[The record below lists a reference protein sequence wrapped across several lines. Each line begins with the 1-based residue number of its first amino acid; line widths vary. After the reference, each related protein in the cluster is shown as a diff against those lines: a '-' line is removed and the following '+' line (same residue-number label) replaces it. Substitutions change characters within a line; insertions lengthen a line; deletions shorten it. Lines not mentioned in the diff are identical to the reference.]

1 MRDADINDACNA
13 CIANVVNTCEAPLEL
28 YSFPEPYR
36 YSQLKLS
43 ADTISQ
49 LHPFNIQKNHRTT
62 IKPSTTVKISA
73 NNLKK
78 I

>member
-1 MRDADINDACNA
+1 MRDADINDACNV
-13 CIANVVNTCEAPLEL
+13 CIANTCEAPLEL

-36 YSQLKLS
+36 KSQLKLS

-62 IKPSTTVKISA
+62 IKPSTTVSISA
-73 NNLKK
+73 NHFKK